1 MDSVTFV
8 PRGDV
13 ATTGFYF
20 TDSFTGAG
28 VAQPNWIS
36 SSLTAEA
43 VLTAA
48 TGAKPTGGIA
58 GLPTAIDTVGNGAL
72 RLTSAAANQ
81 SAFVLLNQAF
91 DSNKGVN
98 ITFDLFAYG
107 GVPFDD
113 GDAFGSQPGDGLSF
127 FLADGATSG
136 EIRAGAFGGS
146 LGYASSVENNIPT
159 GLTGGYLGIGFDEYG
174 NFSDGVNT
182 APGTSG
188 RVVDSIGVR
197 GNAAGNYTYLTGTT
211 TLPGGIDTPSV
222 TTAANRAQA
231 RRTVEIDLN
240 GAGIL
245 NVSIDLNNDGD
256 FDDASEQPIVNFA
269 TTTNGA
275 APATYKFGFAASTGS
290 ATNIHEV
297 RNLAL
302 APSKAS
308 NGGALTTSN
317 TITFGEFGTGLTYV
331 ENALPGKVAQALT
344 IEGAPAAI
352 TGATVE
358 LKNGYAPTQDRL
370 AINGVLAT
378 ATGTITGTT
387 INWTYDAVGGKLTLT
402 GAGTTAQY
410 QDALRQVGYLNNSDA
425 PTTGD
430 RTVRYTLL
438 NGATTLTLRDA
449 LVKIN
454 AVDDL
459 PTNIILSSTGVPIG
473 VAGGVVGTISV
484 VDADGI
490 GDAGSYTFTQ
500 PTDTRFE
507 IVGTAATGFQLK
519 LKAGVTIAAGSP
531 TITGLAIGLTDAG
544 APGAGTFSKNFDLTP
559 GQRKS
564 EIFWRNPNGTEVFW
578 QVDGT
583 KLVGAAL
590 INSPYNT
597 PAWTLKGVADMDGDG
612 IKDHV
617 YQNVTT
623 RALGYLLFT
632 ETNGQTTGVKPAVA
646 PTFGTFFGTALA
658 GQAATPGVGWDL
670 VGVENVSG
678 TAQADLIFYSRSLD
692 RIVYWEANATNQF
705 VGAGL
710 FTSSFN
716 PTGQGTGAPNSWSV
730 EAVADFTGDGKVDL
744 LWRNAQGITVL
755 WKVNGTVIDL
765 AASQVLPT
773 VAPSFSLRGVGD
785 FNGDGIKDVVWRDQA
800 ANITRFWSFNT
811 NGIAT
816 QTIDNGAIVG
826 AGFQIEAI
834 ADFNGDG
841 KSDLVWRDNV
851 SDRSVI
857 WNFNLGT
864 APTPTLQG
872 STILAGTDFVR
883 NFFPGVTAN
892 VPYVNGDRTWDID
905 AANGIP
911 TTV

>member
-13 ATTGFYF
+13 TTTGFYF
-20 TDSFTGAG
+20 NDAFTGTG
-28 VAQPNWIS
+28 VLQTNWITS
-36 SSLTAEA
+36 SSATAGEA

-58 GLPTAIDTVGNGAL
+58 GLTTPIDTPGNGAL
-72 RLTSAAANQ
+72 RLTTAAENQ
-81 SAFVLLNQAF
+81 SAFVLFNQAF

-98 ITFDLFAYG
+98 ITFDMFQYG
-107 GVPFDD
+107 GTAIE
-113 GDAFGSQPGDGLSF
+113 GNPGDGLSF
-127 FLADGATSG
+127 FLIDGAVSG
-136 EIRAGAFGGS
+136 AISPGAFGGS
-146 LGYASSVENNIPT
+146 LGYASNVLNGG
-159 GLTGGYLGIGFDEYG
+159 GLTGAYIGVGFDAFG
-174 NFSDGVNT
+174 NFSDPVDS
-182 APGTSG
+182 APGG
-188 RVVDSIGVR
+188 PGQRPDSIAVR
-197 GNAAGNYTYLTGTT
+197 GRAANNYTYLTGTE
-211 TLPGGIDTPSV
+211 TLPGGIDNINV

-231 RRTVEIDLN
+231 QRTVEIDLN

-256 FDDASEQPIVNFA
+256 FDDASEQPIINFN
-269 TTTNGA
+269 TTANGA
-275 APATYKFGFAASTGS
+275 APTTYKFGFTASTGG

-297 RNLAL
+297 RNLAI

-317 TITFGEFGTGLTYV
+317 AVTFGEFGTGLTYV
-331 ENALPGKVAQALT
+331 ENAAPGRVAQALT
-344 IEGAPAAI
+344 IEGTVANI
-352 TGATVE
+352 TGATVRVF
-358 LKNGYAPTQDRL
+358 NGFASTQDRL
-370 AINGVLAT
+370 TIGGVPAT
-378 ATGTITGTT
+378 ATGTIAGTT
-387 INWTYDAVGGKLTLT
+387 INWNYDATGGILTLT

-410 QDALRQVGYLNNSDA
+410 QDALRQVAFANTSDA
-425 PTTGD
+425 PTPGD
-430 RTVRYTLL
+430 RTIRYTLL
-438 NGATTLTLRDA
+438 NGTTTITLRDA

-459 PTNIILSSTGVPIG
+459 PTNISLSSTGVPIG
-473 VAGGVVGTISV
+473 VAGGVVGTFTV
-484 VDADGI
+484 TDPDGT

-500 PTDTRFE
+500 PADARFE

-519 LKAGVTIAAGSP
+519 LKPGVTLAAGSP
-531 TITGLAIGLTDAG
+531 AITGLAIGLTDAG
-544 APGAGTFSKNFDLTP
+544 APNGGAFSKNFDLAP

-583 KLVGAAL
+583 KLVAGAL

-597 PAWTLKGVADMDGDG
+597 PTWSLKGVADLDGDG

-617 YQNVTT
+617 YQNVAT
-623 RALGYLLFT
+623 RELGYLLFT
-632 ETNGQTTGVKPAVA
+632 ETNGQTTGIKPQVA
-646 PTFGTFFGTALA
+646 LTFNSFLGAAAT
-658 GQAATPGVGWDL
+658 GQPATPGVGWDL
-670 VGVENVSG
+670 VGVENVAG

-692 RIVYWEANATNQF
+692 RIVYWETNATNQV
-705 VGAGL
+705 VGAGY
-710 FTSSFN
+710 FTSTLS
-716 PTGQGTGAPNSWSV
+716 PGGQGTGAPNSWNV
-730 EAVADFTGDGKVDL
+730 EAVADFTGDGRVDL
-744 LWRNAQGITVL
+744 LWRNAQGIVVL

-773 VAPSFSLRGVGD
+773 VAPGFSLRGVGD
-785 FNGDGIKDVVWRDQA
+785 FNGDGIKDVVWRNQTT
-800 ANITRFWSFNT
+800 NVTRFWSFNT
-811 NGIAT
+811 SGIAT
-816 QTIDNGAIVG
+816 QTIDNAAIVG

-841 KSDLVWRDNV
+841 RSDLVWRDTV

-864 APTPTLQG
+864 TPAATLQG
-872 STILAGTDFVR
+872 TTILPGTDFVR

-892 VPYVNGDRTWDID
+892 VPYVNGDRAWDID

-911 TTV
+911 TAVVAV

>member
-20 TDSFTGAG
+20 NDSFTGAD
-28 VAQPNWIS
+28 VIQKNWIAS
-36 SSLTAEA
+36 SSATAGEA

-58 GLPTAIDTVGNGAL
+58 GLATAIDTPGKGAL
-72 RLTSAAANQ
+72 RLTSAAGDQ
-81 SAFVLLNQAF
+81 SAFVLFNQAF

-98 ITFDLFAYG
+98 ITFDMFQYG
-107 GVPFDD
+107 GTAVD
-113 GDAFGSQPGDGLSF
+113 GNPGDGLSF
-127 FLADGATSG
+127 FLIDGAVSG
-136 EIRAGAFGGS
+136 VIAPGAFGGS
-146 LGYASSVENNIPT
+146 LGYASSVTNGG
-159 GLTGGYLGIGFDEYG
+159 GLTGAYLGVGFDAFG
-174 NFSDGVNT
+174 NFSDPVDS
-182 APGTSG
+182 APGG
-188 RVVDSIGVR
+188 PGQRPDSIAVR
-197 GNAAGNYTYLTGTT
+197 GRAANNYTYLTGTE
-211 TLPGGIDTPSV
+211 TLAGGIDTPSV

-256 FDDASEQPIVNFA
+256 FDDLSEQPIVNFN
-269 TTTNGA
+269 TTANGA
-275 APATYKFGFAASTGS
+275 APATYKFGFTASTGG
-290 ATNIHEV
+290 ATDIHEV
-297 RNLAL
+297 SNLAI

-317 TITFGEFGTGLTYV
+317 TVTFGEFGTGLTYI

-344 IEGAPAAI
+344 IEGTVAAI
-352 TGATVE
+352 TGATVK
-358 LKNGYAPTQDRL
+358 LNNGFVAAQDRL
-370 AINGVLAT
+370 TIGGVPAT

-387 INWTYDAVGGKLTLT
+387 INWTYDAVGGTLSLT

-410 QDALRQVGYLNNSDA
+410 QDALRQVAYANISDA
-425 PTTGD
+425 PTAGD

-438 NGATTLTLRDA
+438 NGTTPITLRDA

-459 PTNIILSSTGVPIG
+459 PTNISLSSTGIPIG
-473 VAGGVVGTISV
+473 VAGGVVGNIIVT
-484 VDADGI
+484 DPDGV

-500 PTDTRFE
+500 PADARFE

-519 LKAGVTIAAGSP
+519 LKAGQTIAAGSP
-531 TITGLAIGLTDAG
+531 AITGLGIGLVDAG
-544 APGAGTFSKNFDLTP
+544 APNGGTFSKNFDLAP

-578 QVDGT
+578 QVDGA

-590 INSPYNT
+590 IDSPYNT
-597 PAWTLKGVADMDGDG
+597 PAWTLKGTADMDGDG
-612 IKDHV
+612 IKDQV

-623 RALGYLLFT
+623 RELGYLLFT
-632 ETNGQTTGVKPAVA
+632 ETNGQTTGVKSAPR
-646 PTFGTFFGTALA
+646 PTFGTFFGTTLT
-658 GQAATPGVGWDL
+658 GQAATPGVGWEL
-670 VGVENVSG
+670 VGIENVSG

-692 RIVYWEANATNQF
+692 RIVYWETNATNQLS
-705 VGAGL
+705 GAGL
-710 FTSSFN
+710 FTSALN

-730 EAVADFTGDGKVDL
+730 EAMADFTGDGKADL
-744 LWRNAQGITVL
+744 LWRNAQGVTVL
-755 WKVNGTVIDL
+755 WKVNGTVVDL

-773 VAPSFSLRGVGD
+773 VGLTASLRGVGD

-800 ANITRFWSFNT
+800 ANVTRFWSFNT
-811 NGIAT
+811 SGVAT
-816 QTIDNGAIVG
+816 QTIDTNAIVG

-841 KSDLVWRDNV
+841 KSDLVWRDTV

-864 APTPTLQG
+864 TPTATLQV
-872 STILAGTDFVR
+872 STIQAGTDFIR